1 MSYNK
6 AREEKQMQL
15 IEQNKNKESTKVR
28 IKAFRKRLSSGE
40 ILESFDRVVFE
51 SVVERIMIGGYN
63 DEGVEEP
70 LKITFVYKTGIHSDF
85 NGQEYQP
92 KPKITYKMIQEYV
105 EMKYEVKV
113 HTAYIAEVKRS
124 LGLIVYD
131 APNVVEKLKQLR
143 KHPPVEK
150 IEAIKDALK
159 YSKVI

>member
-15 IEQNKNKESTKVR
+15 IEQNKNKESTKAR

-131 APNVVEKLKQLR
+131 APNVVEKLKQPR